1 MATMQTELPL
11 YPKISSIYN
20 KILQLA
26 IAIVLIVVLLNMLI
40 VRFDDQAKLITAQ
53 QQVFADDYIEQ
64 AGQAMLVLIK
74 QDKKSAINEYLT
86 KLASPEFVLG
96 ATLYDQTGQTIGF
109 GGSKQSINELYGVS
123 SQPTSIMP
131 SVSPLV
137 VELRDEK
144 LYGYL
149 RLTISKQ
156 MWQQSLLKA
165 NEESQEFT
173 RYMLLVAGLVG
184 FLLSRGL
191 SRFSRYSQVSNVN
204 QANHKSYRS
213 KPNK

>member
-1 MATMQTELPL
+1 MQTELPL

-40 VRFDDQAKLITAQ
+40 VRFDDQAKRITAQ

-86 KLASPEFVLG
+86 KLATPEFVLG

-109 GGSKQSINELYGVS
+109 GGSKQSINELYGLS
-123 SQPTSIMP
+123 SELPPLTPT
-131 SVSPLV
+131 VSPLV

-149 RLTISKQ
+149 RLTIRKQ
-156 MWQQSLLKA
+156 TWQQNLLQA
-165 NEESQEFT
+165 NEENQVFT
-173 RYMLLVAGLVG
+173 RYMLLIAGLVG
-184 FLLSRGL
+184 FLLARGL
-191 SRFSRYSQVSNVN
+191 SRFSRSSRVSSVN
-204 QANHKSYRS
+204 QANHKSYRL
-213 KPNK
+213 KPNN

>member
-1 MATMQTELPL
+1 MIKP
-11 YPKISSIYN
+11 
-20 KILQLA
+20 
-26 IAIVLIVVLLNMLI
+26 
-40 VRFDDQAKLITAQ
+40 AKL
-53 QQVFADDYIEQ
+53 
-64 AGQAMLVLIK
+64 LVL
-74 QDKKSAINEYLT
+74 A
-86 KLASPEFVLG
+86 
-96 ATLYDQTGQTIGF
+96 
-109 GGSKQSINELYGVS
+109 GSKQSINELYGVS

-191 SRFSRYSQVSNVN
+191 SRFSRVSHVSHVSNVN